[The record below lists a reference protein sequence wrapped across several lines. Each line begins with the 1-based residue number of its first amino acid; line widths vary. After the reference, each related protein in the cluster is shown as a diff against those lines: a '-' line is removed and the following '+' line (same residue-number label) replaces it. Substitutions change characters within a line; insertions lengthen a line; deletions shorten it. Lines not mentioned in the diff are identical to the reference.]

1 MSAITAERVK
11 ELREKTNAGMME
23 CKKALA
29 DAKGD
34 LAEAEK
40 VLIKRGVKRAEKKK
54 GRVAQEGIIYS
65 YVHLGGKIGVLL
77 ELNCETDFVSRNQV
91 FQTLAKEIAMQ
102 IAATN
107 PRYVMR
113 EDVSEDKVKELTD
126 VWLNDFRDK
135 PKEVAQK
142 IIAGKLDKYF
152 AQECLMEQPF
162 IKDDTISINDYIK
175 TKIAEIGEN
184 IVVRRFVRYELGAA

>member
-11 ELREKTNAGMME
+11 ELREKTNAGIME